1 MIRKGEELLRKK
13 KYPDTR
19 IIFSLAEI
27 FAAKLLA
34 ERN

>member
-1 MIRKGEELLRKK
+1 MIRRGEALLKKK

-19 IIFSLAEI
+19 VIFSLAEI

>member
-1 MIRKGEELLRKK
+1 MIKKGEALLKK
-13 KYPDTR
+13 KRYPDTR
-19 IIFSLAEI
+19 VVFSLAEI